1 MGALMTGFAPL
12 MARLASAFDLGMIR
26 RLGGMSLFAAVAIGL
41 AAPAHA
47 VDSRR
52 SAAGLL
58 PVRAVVSA
66 PQGAGNLC
74 STYAWAC
81 ATSTKQVAFTKE
93 ALDVARQINSRV
105 NRSVRPVSD
114 LQQFRVEERWTL
126 PTKRGG
132 DCEDYALAKKR
143 ELINAGFAPQSL
155 LIATVLDRKGGS
167 HAVLVLR
174 TGAQDLV
181 LDNLTG
187 TIKPWQK
194 TGYTF
199 LRVQDPQNPARWM
212 SVFAGGMFAKTS

>member
-1 MGALMTGFAPL
+1 MGALMTGFARYI
-12 MARLASAFDLGMIR
+12 ARGAAIARKHFALEL
-26 RLGGMSLFAAVAIGL
+26 SLVAAMVVAL

-47 VDSRR
+47 IDARR
-52 SAAGLL
+52 PGVGLL
-58 PVRAVVSA
+58 PVKAVVSA

-74 STYAWAC
+74 DAYQWAC
-81 ATSTKQVAFTKE
+81 ARSTHAVVIDKT
-93 ALDVARQINSRV
+93 ALDVARQINSRI
-105 NRSVRPVSD
+105 NRAVRPVSD
-114 LQQFRVEERWTL
+114 VQQYRVAERWSL

-143 ELINAGFAPQSL
+143 ELIAAGFSPQSL

-181 LDNLTG
+181 LDNLTS

-199 LRVQDPQNPARWM
+199 LRLQNPDNPRQWM
-212 SVFAGGMFAKTS
+212 SVFAGGMFDKVS

>member
-1 MGALMTGFAPL
+1 MGALMTGFVRFF
-12 MARLASAFDLGMIR
+12 ARGAAIAKSRFARDL
-26 RLGGMSLFAAVAIGL
+26 SLVTALVVSL

-47 VDSRR
+47 IDARR
-52 SAAGLL
+52 PDTGLL
-58 PVRAVVSA
+58 PVKAVVSA
-66 PQGAGNLC
+66 PQGAGNIC
-74 STYAWAC
+74 TTYDWAC
-81 ATSTKQVAFTKE
+81 ARSTRAVVIDKT
-93 ALDVARQINSRV
+93 ALDVVRQVNSRI
-105 NRSVRPVSD
+105 NRAVRPVSD
-114 LQQFRVEERWTL
+114 LQQYRIAERWAL

-143 ELINAGFAPQSL
+143 ELIAAGFAPQSL

-181 LDNLTG
+181 LDNLTS

-199 LRVQDPQNPARWM
+199 LRLQNPENPRQWV
-212 SVFAGGMFAKTS
+212 SVFAGGMFDKVS